1 MIGEL
6 LTEWRGHVLV
16 LTLSNPSKRNA
27 LDPALC
33 NALAEAV
40 RGMADQ
46 EVRCAVLTGEGDK
59 AFCSGFDITALPSQ
73 SNLQD
78 IGANPFDPLID
89 AVAASPVPIVAAL
102 NGGAFGG
109 GCELAAACDLRIGH
123 AGVVLAIP
131 PAKLGIVYAA
141 RGLARLSALVGE
153 SRAREMFLAA
163 RSLEAQEA
171 AQWGLIDYIVEPD
184 QVLPRALQ
192 MAERIAELAP
202 LAVQGMRRT
211 FEALMRQRA
220 TLDPDTAAEI
230 DRLRLAAFTSADGAE
245 ARAAFVE
252 KRKPRFTGK

>member
-16 LTLSNPSKRNA
+16 LTLSNPAKRNA

-40 RGMADQ
+40 RGMAEQD
-46 EVRCAVLTGEGDK
+46 VRCAVLTGEGDK
-59 AFCSGFDITALPSQ
+59 AFCSGFDVSALPSQ
-73 SNLQD
+73 TNLQE
-78 IGANPFDPLID
+78 IGANPFDPLIE
-89 AVAASPVPIVAAL
+89 AVSASPVPIVAAL

-109 GCELAAACDLRIGH
+109 GCELAATCDLRVGH
-123 AGVVLAIP
+123 AGVKLAIP
-131 PAKLGIVYAA
+131 PAKLGIIYAA

-163 RSLEAQEA
+163 RTVEASEA
-171 AQWGLIDYIVEPD
+171 AAWGLIDYVVEPD
-184 QVLPRALQ
+184 QVLPRALEI
-192 MAERIAELAP
+192 AEGIAELAP

-220 TLDPDTAAEI
+220 ALDRATAAEL
-230 DRLRLAAFTSADGAE
+230 DRLRLAAFASADGAE
-245 ARAAFVE
+245 ARAAFAE